1 MVIDSRTNWN
11 GLFINEL
18 HPVIQSFLKILNL
31 SNLTALKIENNDK
44 IYLCVT
50 IIIRII
56 IKYNCLHD
64 ERDRLESFKFSLI
77 PVAVLHY

>member
-1 MVIDSRTNWN
+1 MVIVSRTNWN
-11 GLFINEL
+11 GLFINDL
-18 HPVIQSFLKILNL
+18 HPVIQSFLKVLNL

-64 ERDRLESFKFSLI
+64 ERDRLESFRFSLI
-77 PVAVLHY
+77 PVAVLQY